1 MRVRLESVGCRLN
14 IGEIEA
20 MARSLAAAGHR
31 VVGPGEPAELCILNT
46 CSVTSI
52 ASKKSRQLIRQLRRS
67 HPGAAVVVT
76 GCDTELEPEAA
87 LGAGV
92 DLVVGNADK
101 DRLLEMAAA
110 AELLRE
116 PAPDLDGTDLFLPGG
131 GSRTRAFLKV
141 QDGCDNRCTFCVTT
155 IARGSGRSVAADDLV
170 HEVRALLDLGYR
182 EVVLSGVHLGSYG
195 HDAGDR
201 SGLHRLVARLL
212 ADTDVPRLRLSS
224 LEPWDVESS
233 FFELFADRRL
243 LPHLHLPLQSGCDA
257 TLKRM
262 ARRTSRRE
270 FSRLVQAARAAVPGV
285 SVSTDVIV
293 GFPGESEEEFEAS
306 IDFVEAVG
314 FTRLHVFR
322 YSPRAGT
329 LAATMPDQVP
339 APVAQERSRRMHAL
353 GAELEQRFNSS
364 LVGTTADVLWE
375 TAEDLG
381 DTLRWSGLTPNYVRV
396 SATTSPDEDLSNIV
410 TPVEIVEAMPG
421 RVVGRIR
428 GTRDRCG
435 CAGNVVSRL
444 NVER

>member
-14 IGEIEA
+14 IGEVEA

-31 VVGPGEPAELCILNT
+31 VVGPGESAELCILNT

-67 HPGAAVVVT
+67 HPRAAVVVT
-76 GCDTELEPEAA
+76 GCDTELAPEAA

-116 PAPDLDGTDLFLPGG
+116 PAPDLDGTGLFPPGG

-155 IARGSGRSVAADDLV
+155 IARGSARSVPADDLV
-170 HEVRALLDLGYR
+170 HEVRTLLDLGYR

-195 HDAGDR
+195 HDAGNR

-224 LEPWDVESS
+224 LEPWDVEPS
-233 FFELFADRRL
+233 FFELFADPRL
-243 LPHLHLPLQSGCDA
+243 LPHLHLPLQSGCKA
-257 TLKRM
+257 TLRRM
-262 ARRTSRRE
+262 ARRTTPEE
-270 FSRLVQAARAAVPGV
+270 FSRLVASARRTVPGL
-285 SVSTDVIV
+285 SLTTDVIV
-293 GFPGESEEEFEAS
+293 GFPGESEEEFETS
-306 IDFVEAVG
+306 IGFVEAMG
-314 FTRLHVFR
+314 FARLHVFR
-322 YSPRAGT
+322 YSRRAGT

-339 APVAQERSRRMHAL
+339 ATVAQERSRRMHAL
-353 GAELEQRFNSS
+353 GAELERLFNTT
-364 LVGTTADVLWE
+364 LLGTTAQVLWE
-375 TAEDLG
+375 TSEDLG
-381 DTLRWSGLTPNYVRV
+381 ELKRWSGLTPNYVRV
-396 SATTSPDEDLSNIV
+396 GATTALGVDLLNSV
-410 TPVEIVEAMPG
+410 AATEITTVVPG
-421 RVVGRIR
+421 GVVGRIT
-428 GTRDRCG
+428 G
-435 CAGNVVSRL
+435 S
-444 NVER
+444 

>member
-14 IGEIEA
+14 IGEVEA

-52 ASKKSRQLIRQLRRS
+52 ASKKSRQLIRHLRRS
-67 HPGAAVVVT
+67 HPRAAVVVT
-76 GCDTELEPEAA
+76 GCDTELAPEAA
-87 LGAGV
+87 LSAGV

-116 PAPDLDGTDLFLPGG
+116 PAPDLDGTGLFPPGG

-141 QDGCDNRCTFCVTT
+141 QDGCDNRCAFCVTT
-155 IARGSGRSVAADDLV
+155 IARGSARSVPADDLV

-224 LEPWDVESS
+224 LEPWDVEPS
-233 FFELFADRRL
+233 FFELFAEPRL
-243 LPHLHLPLQSGCDA
+243 LPHLHLPLQSGCEA
-257 TLKRM
+257 TLRRM
-262 ARRTSRRE
+262 ARRTTPEE
-270 FSRLVQAARAAVPGV
+270 FSRLVARARRAVPGL
-285 SVSTDVIV
+285 SLTTDIIV

-306 IDFVEAVG
+306 IDFVEALG
-314 FTRLHVFR
+314 FARLHVFR
-322 YSPRAGT
+322 YSRRAGT

-353 GAELEQRFNSS
+353 GAELERRFNTK
-364 LVGTTADVLWE
+364 LVGTTAQILWE
-375 TAEDLG
+375 TSEDLG
-381 DTLRWSGLTPNYVRV
+381 GLKRWSGLTPNYVRL
-396 SATTSPDEDLSNIV
+396 SATTSPDEDLTNRV
-410 TPVEIVEAMPG
+410 TPVEIVEAVPG
-421 RVVGRIR
+421 GVVGRIR
-428 GTRDRCG
+428 NQELGIR
-435 CAGNVVSRL
+435 NSRPPAR
-444 NVER
+444 V